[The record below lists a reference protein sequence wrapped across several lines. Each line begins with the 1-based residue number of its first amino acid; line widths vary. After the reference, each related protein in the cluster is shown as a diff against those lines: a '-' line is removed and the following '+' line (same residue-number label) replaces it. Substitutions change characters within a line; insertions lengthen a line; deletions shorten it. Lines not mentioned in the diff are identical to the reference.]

1 MVSKGVKDLTF
12 LASVP
17 YPMQFRCQPFFQPA
31 KRQMNFNIDPK
42 AVVKTGFVLPNTS
55 TLTAR
60 QTVEAHAL
68 RTGFAQTLAQLQS
81 KTGVNSST
89 ILNPQVRSVAVQDGD
104 TLNGIIKREMQ
115 ATGRTV
121 SDSEATRLAQDVAR
135 ANGISNPDRIFPGQR
150 LNLSTL
156 SANGSTLAPSAK
168 PASAQTAFSLNTAAH
183 PKAVSIMRQSA
194 ANASANHVVLQK
206 TLDRAVAKGFIPAE
220 ERQQVF
226 DKILTMSRT
235 YQFAPDDFARLTLM
249 ESDGMNPKAT
259 NNRCHGI
266 IQFCDGPDRGAASA
280 GFGSNPKAILGHS
293 VLEQLDMV
301 SKYFDETGL
310 RSGGPTS
317 LDDLYLTVLTPS
329 ARREKA
335 PDANLNIA
343 GSQAPH
349 LYVNRDK
356 SAPITRNSIMQGLYQ
371 NALERLGRHTPASA
385 AATLAQ
391 NSPAAVNLPTPSN
404 AVSRAQALR
413 IGAYLNQD
421 YVR

>member
-1 MVSKGVKDLTF
+1 
-12 LASVP
+12 
-17 YPMQFRCQPFFQPA
+17 
-31 KRQMNFNIDPK
+31 MNFNIDPK

-150 LNLSTL
+150 LNLSAL
-156 SANGSTLAPSAK
+156 SANGAALAPSAS

-235 YQFAPDDFARLTLM
+235 YQFAQDDFARLTLM

-266 IQFCDGPDRGAASA
+266 IQFCDGPDRCAASA

-329 ARREKA
+329 ASREKA

>member
-1 MVSKGVKDLTF
+1 
-12 LASVP
+12 
-17 YPMQFRCQPFFQPA
+17 
-31 KRQMNFNIDPK
+31 MNFNIDPK
-42 AVVKTGFVLPNTS
+42 AVVKTGFVLPNTAS
-55 TLTAR
+55 LNAK
-60 QTVEAHAL
+60 QTVEANAF

-89 ILNPQVRSVAVQDGD
+89 ILNPQVPSVAVRDGD

-115 ATGRTV
+115 AAGRPV
-121 SDSEATRLAQDVAR
+121 SDNEATRLAQDVAR

-150 LNLSTL
+150 LNLSAL
-156 SANGSTLAPSAK
+156 SANGAVMTAAGS
-168 PASAQTAFSLNTAAH
+168 PASGQTALSLNTTAH

-194 ANASANHVVLQK
+194 ANASAHHVVLQK

-220 ERQQVF
+220 ERQQVY

-371 NALERLGRHTPASA
+371 NALERLGRHAPASV
-385 AATLAQ
+385 AATVAQ

>member
-1 MVSKGVKDLTF
+1 
-12 LASVP
+12 
-17 YPMQFRCQPFFQPA
+17 
-31 KRQMNFNIDPK
+31 MNFNIDPK

-156 SANGSTLAPSAK
+156 SANATALAPSTN
-168 PASAQTAFSLNTAAH
+168 PASAQPAFSLNTAAH

-310 RSGGPTS
+310 RSAGPTS

>member
-1 MVSKGVKDLTF
+1 
-12 LASVP
+12 
-17 YPMQFRCQPFFQPA
+17 
-31 KRQMNFNIDPK
+31 MNFNIDPK

-89 ILNPQVRSVAVQDGD
+89 ILNPQVPSVAVQDGD
-104 TLNGIIKREMQ
+104 TLSGIVKREMQ
-115 ATGRTV
+115 AAGRPV
-121 SDSEATRLAQDVAR
+121 SHSEATRLAQDVAR

-150 LNLSTL
+150 LNLSAL
-156 SANGSTLAPSAK
+156 SANGAALAASAT

-371 NALERLGRHTPASA
+371 NALERLGRHAPASA

>member
-1 MVSKGVKDLTF
+1 MPTK
-12 LASVP
+12 
-17 YPMQFRCQPFFQPA
+17 FQPA
-31 KRQMNFNIDPK
+31 ERLMNFNIDPK
-42 AVVKTGFVLPNTS
+42 ALVKTNFAIPNS
-55 TLTAR
+55 ANMTAR
-60 QTVEAHAL
+60 QTVEANVA
-68 RTGFAQTLAQLQS
+68 RIGFAQTLAQLQS
-81 KTGVNSST
+81 RASVNSST
-89 ILNPQVRSVAVQDGD
+89 ILNPRVPSVAVQDGD
-104 TLNGIIKREMQ
+104 TLTGIVKNQMQ
-115 ATGRTV
+115 AIGRPV
-121 SDSEATRLAQDVAR
+121 SFNEAARLAQEVAR
-135 ANGISNPDRIFPGQR
+135 SNGISNPDRIFPGQR
-150 LNLSTL
+150 LNLSVLNPKALASTGTS
-156 SANGSTLAPSAK
+156 SASQA
-168 PASAQTAFSLNTAAH
+168 ASAQTVLSANEATQPKALSLLNKSPLNT
-183 PKAVSIMRQSA
+183 
-194 ANASANHVVLQK
+194 NHNHSVLQK
-206 TLDRAVAKGFIPAE
+206 TLDRAVSKGFIPAE
-220 ERQQVF
+220 DKQKVY
-226 DKILTMSRT
+226 DKILNMSRT

-317 LDDLYLTVLTPS
+317 LDDLYLTVLTPA

-343 GSQAPH
+343 GSQATQ

-371 NALERLGRHTPASA
+371 NALERLGKHDFSMV
-385 AATLAQ
+385 AQ
-391 NSPAAVNLPTPSN
+391 NTPSPVNLPVQAN
-404 AVSRAQALR
+404 AVSRTQALR

>member
-1 MVSKGVKDLTF
+1 
-12 LASVP
+12 
-17 YPMQFRCQPFFQPA
+17 
-31 KRQMNFNIDPK
+31 MNFNIDPK
-42 AVVKTGFVLPNTS
+42 AVVKTGFVLPNTAS
-55 TLTAR
+55 LNAK
-60 QTVEAHAL
+60 QTVEANAF

-89 ILNPQVRSVAVQDGD
+89 ILNPQVPSVAVRDGD

-115 ATGRTV
+115 AAGRPV
-121 SDSEATRLAQDVAR
+121 SDNEATRLAQDVAR

-150 LNLSTL
+150 LNLSAL
-156 SANGSTLAPSAK
+156 SANGAVMTAAGS
-168 PASAQTAFSLNTAAH
+168 PASAQTALSLNTAAH

-220 ERQQVF
+220 ERQQVY

-371 NALERLGRHTPASA
+371 NALERLGRHAPASV
-385 AATLAQ
+385 AATVAQ

>member
-1 MVSKGVKDLTF
+1 
-12 LASVP
+12 
-17 YPMQFRCQPFFQPA
+17 
-31 KRQMNFNIDPK
+31 MNFNTDPK
-42 AVVKTGFVLPNTS
+42 ALVKTGFVLPNTAS
-55 TLTAR
+55 LTAR

-81 KTGVNSST
+81 QNSVNSST
-89 ILNPQVRSVAVQDGD
+89 ILNPKVPSVAVQDGD
-104 TLNGIIKREMQ
+104 TLSGIVKREMQ
-115 ATGRTV
+115 AMGKPV
-121 SDSEATRLAQDVAR
+121 SHNEATRLAQDVAR
-135 ANGISNPDRIFPGQR
+135 ANGISNPDRIYPGQR
-150 LNLSTL
+150 LNMAVLSNAVDPRGANTNPATPATAYSAL
-156 SANGSTLAPSAK
+156 SM
-168 PASAQTAFSLNTAAH
+168 NTAAH
-183 PKAVSIMRQSA
+183 PKAVSVMRQSA
-194 ANASANHVVLQK
+194 ANASADNPVLQK
-206 TLDRAVAKGFIPAE
+206 TLDRAVAKGFIPAQ
-220 ERQQVF
+220 ERQQVY
-226 DKILTMSRT
+226 DKILSMSRT

-293 VLEQLDMV
+293 VLQQLDMV
-301 SKYFDETGL
+301 AKYFDETGL
-310 RSGGPTS
+310 RNGGPTS
-317 LDDLYLTVLTPS
+317 LDDLYLTVLTPA

-343 GSQAPH
+343 GSQATH

-371 NALERLGRHTPASA
+371 NAMERLGKHDQSLLAQNNA
-385 AATLAQ
+385 AAT
-391 NSPAAVNLPTPSN
+391 PLPTPAN
-404 AVSRAQALR
+404 AISRAQALR

>member
-1 MVSKGVKDLTF
+1 MPTK
-12 LASVP
+12 
-17 YPMQFRCQPFFQPA
+17 FQPA
-31 KRQMNFNIDPK
+31 ERLMNFNIDPK
-42 AVVKTGFVLPNTS
+42 ALVKTNFAIPNS
-55 TLTAR
+55 ANMTAR
-60 QTVEAHAL
+60 QTVEANVA
-68 RTGFAQTLAQLQS
+68 RIGFAQTLAQLQS
-81 KTGVNSST
+81 RASVNSST
-89 ILNPQVRSVAVQDGD
+89 ILNPRVPSVAVQDGD
-104 TLNGIIKREMQ
+104 TLTGIVKNQMQ
-115 ATGRTV
+115 AIGRPV
-121 SDSEATRLAQDVAR
+121 SFNEAARLAQEVAR
-135 ANGISNPDRIFPGQR
+135 SNGISNPDRIFPGQR
-150 LNLSTL
+150 LNLSVLNPQALASTGTS
-156 SANGSTLAPSAK
+156 SASQA
-168 PASAQTAFSLNTAAH
+168 ASAQTVLSANEATQPKALSLLKKSPLNT
-183 PKAVSIMRQSA
+183 
-194 ANASANHVVLQK
+194 NHNHSVLQK
-206 TLDRAVAKGFIPAE
+206 TLDRAVSKGFIPAE
-220 ERQQVF
+220 DKQKVY
-226 DKILTMSRT
+226 DKILNMSRT

-317 LDDLYLTVLTPS
+317 LDDLYLTVLTPA

-343 GSQAPH
+343 GSQATQ

-371 NALERLGRHTPASA
+371 NALERLGKHDFSMV
-385 AATLAQ
+385 AQ
-391 NSPAAVNLPTPSN
+391 NTPSPVNLPVQAN
-404 AVSRAQALR
+404 AVSRTQALR